1 MLIFCKLKFTKFTKI
16 GNIVEINKKI
26 GQKIKVF
33 RKKLGLQA
41 NKLSELLN
49 ISPSYLNL
57 IESGKR
63 NIDGD
68 LLLRVCQEL
77 RIELSD
83 ITSDK
88 EINLNNAKIAISKF
102 SKNKNI
108 KNLDLKIGPKIKAF
122 RRQLGLQANKFA
134 EQLKISPSY
143 LNLIES
149 GKRNIDGNL
158 LIKISQEL
166 RVELSDLTSKE
177 DVNLENDITEL
188 LDDQLFEGL
197 DILGPEVK
205 DLVNTNPKIA
215 KALIKL
221 GDNFK
226 QKDHEIVN
234 KVENISGKIIDSR
247 KAAFPGE
254 VISDFLQ
261 ENKNFFPKLENFANN
276 IFEKVKQNNRT
287 RYIALCEFLNS
298 EYGIIVK
305 DIIPEEGKPFS
316 KIYKTKEKE
325 LFLSDYLSIETK
337 KLHAAAQIAQEGAS
351 KEIDEYLSTFS
362 FPSQEAK
369 KLTRVALL
377 NYCGAAI
384 LMPYKLFHKE
394 CKELKYDLE
403 LLQNTFATSFEQ
415 VAHRV
420 TCLQD
425 PDLPG
430 IPFHFLRVDV
440 AGNISKRFSLSGIEI
455 PRYGG
460 ACPRWNVYS
469 AFSRPGVIQAA
480 VSKMTNGEKYVCIAR
495 TVEKGVGRYGQKKSM
510 LSIGLGCEAKY
521 AKDFV
526 YTENLDLNDKKSE
539 LPIGVSCRTCDRL
552 DCSQRAF
559 PPLHKK
565 FDIDINS
572 RGVSVY
578 VSE

>member
-1 MLIFCKLKFTKFTKI
+1 MSENTDIIIGRKI
-16 GNIVEINKKI
+16 RD
-26 GQKIKVF
+26 F
-33 RKKLGLQA
+33 RRKLGLQA
-41 NKLSELLN
+41 KKLSELLS
-49 ISPSYLNL
+49 ISPTYLNL

-63 NIDGD
+63 RIDGE
-68 LLLRVCQEL
+68 LLLKVCNEL
-77 RIELSD
+77 RIEMSD
-83 ITSDK
+83 LIDDK
-88 EINLNNAKIAISKF
+88 LVDLDNSKKAI
-102 SKNKNI
+102 I
-108 KNLDLKIGPKIKAF
+108 KNSNVADLKKTNLKIGPKIKAF
-122 RRQLGLQANKFA
+122 RRQLGIQANKLS
-134 EQLKISPSY
+134 EQIGISASY

-149 GKRNIDGNL
+149 GKRNVDSNL
-158 LIKISQEL
+158 IIKICSEL
-166 RVELSDLTSKE
+166 RINVSDLTSKS
-177 DVNLENDITEL
+177 DLNLENDISEL
-188 LDDQLFEGL
+188 LSDEIFEDL

-205 DLVNTNPKIA
+205 DLVASNPKMA

-226 QKDHEIVN
+226 QKDHDIVN

-247 KAAFPGE
+247 RAAFPGE
-254 VISDFLQ
+254 VIADFLQ
-261 ENKNFFPKLENFANN
+261 ENKNYFPKLEEFAND
-276 IFEKVKQNNRT
+276 IFQEVKQNNRT
-287 RYIALCEFLNS
+287 RYIALCEFLKRK
-298 EYGIIVK
+298 YGVQVK
-305 DIIPEEGKPFS
+305 DVIPEEGKPFS
-316 KIYKTKEKE
+316 KIYKEKEKV
-325 LFLSDYLSIETK
+325 LLLSDYISLETK
-337 KLHAAAQIAQEGAS
+337 KLYAAAQIAHIGA
-351 KEIDEYLSTFS
+351 KDQINFYLSNFK
-362 FPSQEAK
+362 FPSNEAK
-369 KLTRVALL
+369 ELSRIALL

-384 LMPYKLFHKE
+384 LMPYELFHKE
-394 CKELKYDLE
+394 CKNLKYDLE

-425 PDLPG
+425 PKLPG

-440 AGNISKRFSLSGIEI
+440 AGNISKRLSLSGIEI

-480 VSKMTNGEKYVCIAR
+480 VSKMSNGEKNVCIAR

-521 AKDFV
+521 AKDFI

-565 FDIDINS
+565 FDVDVNA

-578 VSE
+578 VSD

>member
-1 MLIFCKLKFTKFTKI
+1 MK
-16 GNIVEINKKI
+16 INKKI
-26 GQKIKVF
+26 GENIKVF

-41 NKLSELLN
+41 NKLAEQLS
-49 ISPSYLNL
+49 ISASYLNL
-57 IESGKR
+57 IEAGKR
-63 NIDGD
+63 NIDAE
-68 LLLRVCQEL
+68 LLLKICQEL

-83 ITSDK
+83 LKSEKDIDTKNS
-88 EINLNNAKIAISKF
+88 KIAITKF
-102 SKNKNI
+102 FSNKNNI
-108 KNLDLKIGPKIKAF
+108 KSDLKIGPKIKAF

-134 EQLKISPSY
+134 DQLDISPSY
-143 LNLIES
+143 LNLIEA
-149 GKRNIDGNL
+149 GKRKIDGDL
-158 LIKISQEL
+158 LIKISKEL
-166 RVELSDLTSKE
+166 RVELSDLTSKS
-177 DVNLENDITEL
+177 DINLENDISEL
-188 LDDQLFEGL
+188 LDDQLFEDL

-215 KALIKL
+215 RALIKL

-226 QKDHEIVN
+226 QKDHEIVS

-247 KAAFPGE
+247 KTSFPGE

-261 ENKNFFPKLENFANN
+261 EKKNYFPKLEEFANL
-276 IFEKVKQNNRT
+276 IFEKVQKNNRT
-287 RYIALCEFLNS
+287 RYIALCDFLKK
-298 EYGIIVK
+298 EYSIVVK
-305 DIIPEEGKPFS
+305 DIIPEEKKPFS
-316 KIYKTKEKE
+316 KIYNKQKKE
-325 LFLSDYLSIETK
+325 LLLSDYNSLETK
-337 KLHAAAQIAQEGAS
+337 KLHAAAQIAQEGAIDIINDYLKKFNFPS
-351 KEIDEYLSTFS
+351 KE
-362 FPSQEAK
+362 SQR
-369 KLTRVALL
+369 LTQVALL

-384 LMPYKLFHKE
+384 LMPYKLFHTE
-394 CKELKYDLE
+394 CKKLKYDLQ

-425 PDLPG
+425 PKLPG
-430 IPFHFLRVDV
+430 IPFHMLRTDI

-469 AFSRPGVIQAA
+469 AFTRPGVIQAA

-495 TVEKGVGRYGQKKSM
+495 TVEKGVGRYGQSKSI

-521 AKDFV
+521 AKEFV
-526 YTENLDLNDKKSE
+526 YTENLDITDKKTE
-539 LPIGVSCRTCDRL
+539 IPIGVSCRTCDRL

-565 FDIDINS
+565 FDVDINT

-578 VSE
+578 VNDND

>member
-1 MLIFCKLKFTKFTKI
+1 MSQVDLKI
-16 GNIVEINKKI
+16 GP
-26 GQKIKVF
+26 KIKSF
-33 RKKLGLQA
+33 RRQLGLQA
-41 NKLSELLN
+41 NKLSEQLG
-49 ISPSYLNL
+49 ISASYLNL

-63 NIDGD
+63 KIDGD
-68 LLLRVCQEL
+68 LLLKVCE
-77 RIELSD
+77 E
-83 ITSDK
+83 
-88 EINLNNAKIAISKF
+88 
-102 SKNKNI
+102 
-108 KNLDLKIGPKIKAF
+108 LKI
-122 RRQLGLQANKFA
+122 
-134 EQLKISPSY
+134 
-143 LNLIES
+143 
-149 GKRNIDGNL
+149 
-158 LIKISQEL
+158 
-166 RVELSDLTSKE
+166 ELSDLTNKS
-177 DVNLENDITEL
+177 DLNLVNDISEL
-188 LDDQLFEGL
+188 LDDKLFEDL
-197 DILGPEVK
+197 DIVGPEVK

-226 QKDHEIVN
+226 QKDHEIIN
-234 KVENISGKIIDSR
+234 KVENLSGKIIDSR
-247 KAAFPGE
+247 KTAFPGE

-261 ENKNFFPKLENFANN
+261 EKKNYFPKLEEFANSV
-276 IFEKVKQNNRT
+276 FEKVQKNNRT
-287 RYIALCEFLNS
+287 RYVALCEFLKT
-298 EYGIIVK
+298 EYSITVK
-305 DIIPEEGKPFS
+305 DVIPDEGKPFS
-316 KIYKTKEKE
+316 KIFDKNKKE
-325 LFLSDYLSIETK
+325 LLLSDYNSLETK
-337 KLHAAAQIAQEGAS
+337 KLHAAAQIAQEGAM
-351 KEIDEYLSTFS
+351 KEINDYLSEFK
-362 FPSQEAK
+362 FPTEESK
-369 KLTRVALL
+369 RLTQIALL

-384 LMPYKLFHKE
+384 LMPYKLFHSE
-394 CKELKYDLE
+394 CKKLKYDLE

-420 TCLQD
+420 TSLQD
-425 PDLPG
+425 PKLPG

-526 YTENLDLNDKKSE
+526 YTENLSLSDKKTE
-539 LPIGVSCRTCDRL
+539 IPIGVSCRTCDRL

-565 FDIDINS
+565 FDVDVNA

-578 VSE
+578 VSD

>member
-1 MLIFCKLKFTKFTKI
+1 MEKTQEIGLKI
-16 GNIVEINKKI
+16 RS
-26 GQKIKVF
+26 F

-41 NKLSELLN
+41 KKLAEQLT

-63 NIDGD
+63 SLDAE
-68 LLLRVCQEL
+68 LLLKICQEL
-77 RIELSD
+77 RIELTDLKSE
-83 ITSDK
+83 K
-88 EINLNNAKIAISKF
+88 EIDLDNSKLAISKF
-102 SKNKNI
+102 SKGKNI
-108 KNLDLKIGPKIKAF
+108 SKLDLKIGPKIKAF

-134 EQLKISPSY
+134 EQLNISPSY

-149 GKRNIDGNL
+149 SKRKIDGDL
-158 LIKISQEL
+158 LIKISKEL
-166 RVELSDLTSKE
+166 RVDLSDLTSKS
-177 DVNLENDITEL
+177 DINLENDISDL
-188 LDDQLFEGL
+188 LDDQLFEDL

-226 QKDHEIVN
+226 QRDHEIIN

-247 KAAFPGE
+247 KTAFPGE

-261 ENKNFFPKLENFANN
+261 ENKNYFPKLEDFANS
-276 IFEKVKQNNRT
+276 IFEKVQKNNRT
-287 RYIALCEFLNS
+287 RYVALCDFLKK
-298 EYGIIVK
+298 EYSIVVK
-305 DIIPEEGKPFS
+305 DVIPEEKKPFS
-316 KIYKTKEKE
+316 KVFNESKRE
-325 LFLSDYLSIETK
+325 LLLSDYNSLETK
-337 KLHAAAQIAQEGAS
+337 KLHAAAQIVQEGA
-351 KEIDEYLSTFS
+351 IDIINDYLSKFI
-362 FPSQEAK
+362 FPSEESK
-369 KLTRVALL
+369 KLTKVALL
-377 NYCGAAI
+377 NYSGAAI
-384 LMPYKLFHKE
+384 LMPYKLFHTE
-394 CKELKYDLE
+394 CKKLKYDLE

-425 PDLPG
+425 EKLPG
-430 IPFHFLRVDV
+430 IPFHFLRVDM

-469 AFSRPGVIQAA
+469 AFTRPGVIQAA
-480 VSKMTNGEKYVCIAR
+480 VSKMTNGEKYVCIAK
-495 TVEKGVGRYGQKKSM
+495 TVEKGVGRFGQSKSI

-521 AKDFV
+521 AKEFV
-526 YTENLDLNDKKSE
+526 YTENLDISDKKTE
-539 LPIGVSCRTCDRL
+539 IPIGVSCRTCDRL

-565 FDIDINS
+565 FDVDINT
-572 RGVSVY
+572 RGVSIY
-578 VSE
+578 VGDKN

>member
-1 MLIFCKLKFTKFTKI
+1 MSINQKI
-16 GNIVEINKKI
+16 GENIRI
-26 GQKIKVF
+26 F
-33 RKKLGLQA
+33 RKKIGLQA
-41 NKLSELLN
+41 NKLAEQLS

-63 NIDGD
+63 NVDAE
-68 LLLRVCQEL
+68 LLLKICQEL

-83 ITSDK
+83 IKIEKDIDTK
-88 EINLNNAKIAISKF
+88 NTKIAISKF
-102 SKNKNI
+102 LSK
-108 KNLDLKIGPKIKAF
+108 KNLNKSDLKIGPKIKAF
-122 RRQLGLQANKFA
+122 RRQSGIQANKFA
-134 EQLKISPSY
+134 EQINISPSY
-143 LNLIES
+143 LNLIEA
-149 GKRNIDGNL
+149 GKRKIDGDL
-158 LIKISQEL
+158 LIKISKEL
-166 RVELSDLTSKE
+166 RVDLSDLTSKS
-177 DVNLENDITEL
+177 DINLENNIAEL
-188 LDDQLFEGL
+188 LDDQLFDDL

-215 KALIKL
+215 RALIKL

-247 KAAFPGE
+247 KTSFPGE

-261 ENKNFFPKLENFANN
+261 ENKNYFPKLENFANT
-276 IFEKVKQNNRT
+276 IFDKVQKNNRT
-287 RYIALCEFLNS
+287 RYIALCDFLKK
-298 EYGIIVK
+298 EYSIVVR
-305 DIIPEEGKPFS
+305 DIIPEETKPFS
-316 KIYKTKEKE
+316 KIFKKESKE
-325 LFLSDYLSIETK
+325 LLLSDYNSLETK
-337 KLHAAAQIAQEGAS
+337 KLHAAAQIAQEGAIDIINEYLEKFNFPS
-351 KEIDEYLSTFS
+351 KESRR
-362 FPSQEAK
+362 
-369 KLTRVALL
+369 LTQVALL

-384 LMPYKLFHKE
+384 LMPYKLFHAE
-394 CKELKYDLE
+394 CKKLKYDLQ

-425 PDLPG
+425 PKLPG
-430 IPFHFLRVDV
+430 IPFHMLRTDI

-469 AFSRPGVIQAA
+469 AFTRPGVIQAA

-495 TVEKGVGRYGQKKSM
+495 TVEKGVGRFGQSKSI

-521 AKDFV
+521 AKEFV
-526 YTENLDLNDKKSE
+526 YTENLDLSDKKTE
-539 LPIGVSCRTCDRL
+539 IPIGVSCRTCDRL

-565 FDIDINS
+565 FDVDINT

-578 VSE
+578 VNDND

>member
-1 MLIFCKLKFTKFTKI
+1 MVNFDKELGLKI
-16 GNIVEINKKI
+16 
-26 GQKIKVF
+26 
-33 RKKLGLQA
+33 RDYRRKLGLQA
-41 NKLSELLN
+41 KKLAQQIN

-57 IESGKR
+57 IENGKR
-63 NIDGD
+63 KIDGD
-68 LLLRVCQEL
+68 LLLKISQEL
-77 RIELSD
+77 RIDFSDLSLD
-83 ITSDK
+83 IKRDIDNSKKAIANFTS
-88 EINLNNAKIAISKF
+88 
-102 SKNKNI
+102 NKNI
-108 KNLDLKIGPKIKAF
+108 NDLNLKIGPKIKAF
-122 RRQLGLQANKFA
+122 RRQLGIQANKLA
-134 EQLKISPSY
+134 DELGISASY
-143 LNLIES
+143 LNLIEG
-149 GKRNIDGNL
+149 GKRRIDGDLVIRVCKELKINL
-158 LIKISQEL
+158 E
-166 RVELSDLTSKE
+166 DLTSKA
-177 DVNLENDITEL
+177 DLNLENNISEL
-188 LDDQLFEGL
+188 LSDELFEDL

-205 DLVNTNPKIA
+205 DLVNSNPKIA
-215 KALIKL
+215 KALVKL

-226 QKDHEIVN
+226 QKDIEIVN

-254 VISDFLQ
+254 VVSDFLQ
-261 ENKNFFPKLENFANN
+261 DNKNFFPKLEDFANL
-276 IFEKVKQNNRT
+276 IFEKIKQNNRT
-287 RYIALCEFLNS
+287 RYVALCSFLKS
-298 EYGIIVK
+298 EYNIRVI
-305 DIIPEEGKPFS
+305 DIIPEESKPFS
-316 KIYKTKEKE
+316 KIYDSKKKE
-325 LFLSDYLSIETK
+325 LLLSDYISLETK
-337 KLHAAAQIAQEGAS
+337 KLHAAAQIAQVGAAN
-351 KEIDEYLSTFS
+351 EIEDYLSS
-362 FPSQEAK
+362 FKFPTEESK

-394 CKELKYDLE
+394 CKDLKYDLE

-425 PDLPG
+425 PKLPG
-430 IPFHFLRVDV
+430 IPFHMLRVDI

-480 VSKMTNGEKYVCIAR
+480 VSKMTNGEKYVCIAK

-521 AKDFV
+521 AKEFV
-526 YTENLDLNDKKSE
+526 YTENLNLNDKKTE
-539 LPIGVSCRTCDRL
+539 IPIGVSCRTCDRL

-565 FDIDINS
+565 FDVDINS

-578 VSE
+578 VTDK

>member
-1 MLIFCKLKFTKFTKI
+1 M
-16 GNIVEINKKI
+16 EINKDIGLKI
-26 GQKIKVF
+26 RVF

-41 NKLSELLN
+41 NKLAEELS

-63 NIDGD
+63 NIDAE
-68 LLLRVCQEL
+68 LLLKICQEL
-77 RIELSD
+77 RIEISD
-83 ITSDK
+83 LKSEK
-88 EINLNNAKIAISKF
+88 EINLDNSKLAISKY
-102 SKNKNI
+102 SQVKNI
-108 KNLDLKIGPKIKAF
+108 NKLDLKIGPKIKAF

-134 EQLKISPSY
+134 EQINISPSY

-149 GKRNIDGNL
+149 NKRRIDGNL
-158 LIKISQEL
+158 LIKISKEL
-166 RVELSDLTSKE
+166 RVNLSDLTSKS
-177 DVNLENDITEL
+177 DINLENDISEL
-188 LDDQLFEGL
+188 LDDQLFEDL

-234 KVENISGKIIDSR
+234 KVEDISGKKIDSR
-247 KAAFPGE
+247 KTAFPGE

-261 ENKNFFPKLENFANN
+261 DNKNYFPKLENFANKV
-276 IFEKVKQNNRT
+276 FEKVQKNNRT
-287 RYIALCEFLNS
+287 RYIALCEYLQS
-298 EYGIIVK
+298 EYKIKVK
-305 DIIPEEGKPFS
+305 DVIPEEDKPFS
-316 KIYKTKEKE
+316 KIFNKNKKE
-325 LFLSDYLSIETK
+325 LLLSDYNTLETK

-351 KEIDEYLSTFS
+351 KEIDDYLSKFK
-362 FPSQEAK
+362 FPSDESK
-369 KLTRVALL
+369 RLTQVALL

-384 LMPYKLFHKE
+384 LMPYKLFHSE
-394 CKELKYDLE
+394 CKKLKYDLE

-425 PDLPG
+425 PELPG
-430 IPFHFLRVDV
+430 IPFHMLRTDI

-469 AFSRPGVIQAA
+469 AFTRPGIIQAA

-495 TVEKGVGRYGQKKSM
+495 TVEKGIGRFGQSKSI

-521 AKDFV
+521 AKEFV
-526 YTENLDLNDKKSE
+526 YTENLDISDKKTE
-539 LPIGVSCRTCDRL
+539 IPIGVSCRTCDRL

-565 FDIDINS
+565 FDVDINS

-578 VSE
+578 VGDKS

>member
-1 MLIFCKLKFTKFTKI
+1 M
-16 GNIVEINKKI
+16 EINNKL
-26 GQKIKVF
+26 GPKIKTF
-33 RKKLGLQA
+33 RQKLGLQA
-41 NKLSELLN
+41 NKLAEQLN

-57 IESGKR
+57 IEGGKR
-63 NIDGD
+63 NVDAD
-68 LLLRVCQEL
+68 LLLRICQEL
-77 RIELSD
+77 RIELADLQSETNID
-83 ITSDK
+83 LKNS
-88 EINLNNAKIAISKF
+88 KIAISKF
-102 SKNKNI
+102 SKDKDI
-108 KNLDLKIGPKIKAF
+108 KKLDLKIGPKIKAF

-134 EQLKISPSY
+134 EQINISPSY

-149 GKRNIDGNL
+149 GKRNIDGDL
-158 LIKISQEL
+158 LIKISKEL
-166 RVELSDLTSKE
+166 RVEVSDLTSKAE
-177 DVNLENDITEL
+177 INLENNISEL
-188 LDDQLFEGL
+188 LDDQLFDDL

-226 QKDHEIVN
+226 QKDHEMIN
-234 KVENISGKIIDSR
+234 KVESLSGKIIDSR
-247 KAAFPGE
+247 KASFPGE

-261 ENKNFFPKLENFANN
+261 EKKNYFPKLEDFANK
-276 IFEKVKQNNRT
+276 IFEKVQKNNRT
-287 RYIALCEFLNS
+287 RYIALCEFLKS
-298 EYGIIVK
+298 EYSILVK
-305 DIIPEEGKPFS
+305 DVIPEDGKPFS
-316 KIYKTKEKE
+316 KIFNKEKKE
-325 LFLSDYLSIETK
+325 LLLSDYNSLETK
-337 KLHAAAQIAQEGAS
+337 KLHAAAQIAQEGA
-351 KEIDEYLSTFS
+351 IDIINDYLSEFK
-362 FPSQEAK
+362 FPSDESK
-369 KLTRVALL
+369 SLTQIALL

-384 LMPYKLFHKE
+384 LMPYRLFHSE
-394 CKELKYDLE
+394 CKKLKYDLE

-425 PDLPG
+425 PKLPG
-430 IPFHFLRVDV
+430 IPFHMLRVDI

-469 AFSRPGVIQAA
+469 AFTRPGVIQAA

-495 TVEKGVGRYGQKKSM
+495 TVEKGVGRFGQSKSI

-521 AKDFV
+521 AKEFV
-526 YTENLDLNDKKSE
+526 YTENLSLEDKKTE
-539 LPIGVSCRTCDRL
+539 IPIGVSCRTCDRL

-565 FDIDINS
+565 FDVDINA

-578 VSE
+578 VSDK

>member
-1 MLIFCKLKFTKFTKI
+1 MKFNVKTGEKLR
-16 GNIVEINKKI
+16 
-26 GQKIKVF
+26 VF

-41 NKLSELLN
+41 KKLAEQLN

-63 NIDGD
+63 SIDGE
-68 LLLRVCQEL
+68 LLVKICQEL

-83 ITSDK
+83 LKDDS
-88 EINLNNAKIAISKF
+88 EINLNNSKLAISKF
-102 SKNKNI
+102 SKNKNL
-108 KNLDLKIGPKIKAF
+108 KKLDLKIGPKIKAF

-134 EQLKISPSY
+134 EQLNISPSY

-149 GKRNIDGNL
+149 SKRKIDGDL
-158 LIKISQEL
+158 LIKISKEL
-166 RVELSDLTSKE
+166 RVDLSDLTSKS
-177 DVNLENDITEL
+177 DLNLENNISDL
-188 LDDQLFEGL
+188 LDDQLFDDL

-205 DLVNTNPKIA
+205 DLVNSNPKIA

-221 GDNFK
+221 GDNFR

-247 KAAFPGE
+247 KTSFPGE

-261 ENKNFFPKLENFANN
+261 ENKNYFPKLEEFANE
-276 IFEKVKQNNRT
+276 IFNKVQKNNRT
-287 RYIALCEFLNS
+287 RYIALCEFLNQ
-298 EYGIIVK
+298 EYSITVK
-305 DIIPEEGKPFS
+305 DIIPEETKPFS
-316 KIYKTKEKE
+316 KIFNNNKKE
-325 LFLSDYLSIETK
+325 LLLSDYNSLETK
-337 KLHAAAQIAQEGAS
+337 KLHAAAQIAQEGA
-351 KEIDEYLSTFS
+351 KDIIDEYLSNFK
-362 FPSQEAK
+362 FPSDESK
-369 KLTRVALL
+369 RLTQIALL

-384 LMPYKLFHKE
+384 LMPYKLFHNE
-394 CKELKYDLE
+394 CKKLKYDLQ

-425 PDLPG
+425 PKLPG
-430 IPFHFLRVDV
+430 IPFHFLRVDM

-469 AFSRPGVIQAA
+469 AFTRPGVIQAA

-495 TVEKGVGRYGQKKSM
+495 TVEKGVGRYGQSKSI

-521 AKDFV
+521 AKEFV
-526 YTENLDLNDKKSE
+526 YTENLDISDKKTE
-539 LPIGVSCRTCDRL
+539 IPIGVSCRTCDRL

-565 FDIDINS
+565 FDVDINT

-578 VSE
+578 VNDNN

>member
-1 MLIFCKLKFTKFTKI
+1 M
-16 GNIVEINKKI
+16 EIDKKI
-26 GQKIKVF
+26 GQNIRLF

-41 NKLSELLN
+41 NKLAEQLN

-57 IESGKR
+57 IEAGKR
-63 NIDGD
+63 NIDAE
-68 LLLRVCQEL
+68 LLIKICGEL

-83 ITSDK
+83 LKSEK
-88 EINLNNAKIAISKF
+88 EIDIKNSKIAITKFNLRNNSK
-102 SKNKNI
+102 K
-108 KNLDLKIGPKIKAF
+108 LDLKIGPKIKAF
-122 RRQLGLQANKFA
+122 RRQFGLQANKFA
-134 EQLKISPSY
+134 EQLNISPSY
-143 LNLIES
+143 LNLIEA
-149 GKRNIDGNL
+149 GKRKIDGDL
-158 LIKISQEL
+158 LIKISKEL
-166 RVELSDLTSKE
+166 RVDLSDLTSKS
-177 DVNLENDITEL
+177 DINLENNISEL
-188 LDDQLFEGL
+188 LDDQLFEDL

-215 KALIKL
+215 RALIKL

-247 KAAFPGE
+247 KTSFPGE

-261 ENKNFFPKLENFANN
+261 ENKNYFPKLEEFANT
-276 IFEKVKQNNRT
+276 IFEKVQKNNRT
-287 RYIALCEFLNS
+287 RYIALCDFLKK
-298 EYGIIVK
+298 EYSITVK
-305 DIIPEEGKPFS
+305 DIIPEETKPFS
-316 KIYKTKEKE
+316 KIFNSKNKE
-325 LFLSDYLSIETK
+325 LLLSDYNSLETK
-337 KLHAAAQIAQEGAS
+337 KLHAAAQIAQEGAIDIIDNYLEKFNFPS
-351 KEIDEYLSTFS
+351 KES
-362 FPSQEAK
+362 K
-369 KLTRVALL
+369 RLTQVALL

-384 LMPYKLFHKE
+384 LMPYKLFHAE
-394 CKELKYDLE
+394 CKKLKYDLQ

-425 PDLPG
+425 PNLPG
-430 IPFHFLRVDV
+430 IPFHMLRTDI

-469 AFSRPGVIQAA
+469 AFTRPGVIQAA

-495 TVEKGVGRYGQKKSM
+495 TVEKGVGRYGQSKSI

-521 AKDFV
+521 AKEFV
-526 YTENLDLNDKKSE
+526 YTENLDISDKKTE
-539 LPIGVSCRTCDRL
+539 IPIGVSCRTCDRL

-565 FDIDINS
+565 FDVDINT
-572 RGVSVY
+572 RGVSIY
-578 VSE
+578 VNDDNSK

>member
-1 MLIFCKLKFTKFTKI
+1 MSINQKI
-16 GNIVEINKKI
+16 GENIRI
-26 GQKIKVF
+26 F
-33 RKKLGLQA
+33 RKKIGLQA
-41 NKLSELLN
+41 NKLAEQLS

-63 NIDGD
+63 NVDAE
-68 LLLRVCQEL
+68 LLLKICQEL

-83 ITSDK
+83 LKIEKDIDTK
-88 EINLNNAKIAISKF
+88 NTKIAISKF
-102 SKNKNI
+102 LSK
-108 KNLDLKIGPKIKAF
+108 KNLNKSDLKIGPKIKAF
-122 RRQLGLQANKFA
+122 RRQSGIQANKFA
-134 EQLKISPSY
+134 EQINISPSY
-143 LNLIES
+143 LNLIEA
-149 GKRNIDGNL
+149 GKRKIDGDL
-158 LIKISQEL
+158 LIKISKEL
-166 RVELSDLTSKE
+166 RVDLSDLTSKS
-177 DVNLENDITEL
+177 DINLENNIAEL
-188 LDDQLFEGL
+188 LDDQLFEDL

-215 KALIKL
+215 RALIKL

-247 KAAFPGE
+247 KTSFPGE

-261 ENKNFFPKLENFANN
+261 ENKNYFPKLENFANT
-276 IFEKVKQNNRT
+276 IFDKVQKNNRT
-287 RYIALCEFLNS
+287 RYIALCDFLKK
-298 EYGIIVK
+298 EYSIVVR
-305 DIIPEEGKPFS
+305 DIIPEETKPFS
-316 KIYKTKEKE
+316 KIFKKESKE
-325 LFLSDYLSIETK
+325 LLLSDYNSLETK
-337 KLHAAAQIAQEGAS
+337 KLHAAAQIAQEGAIDIINEYLEKFNFPS
-351 KEIDEYLSTFS
+351 KESRR
-362 FPSQEAK
+362 
-369 KLTRVALL
+369 LTQVALL

-384 LMPYKLFHKE
+384 LMPYKLFHAE
-394 CKELKYDLE
+394 CKKLKYDLQ

-425 PDLPG
+425 PKLPG
-430 IPFHFLRVDV
+430 IPFHMLRTDI

-469 AFSRPGVIQAA
+469 AFTRPGVIQAA

-495 TVEKGVGRYGQKKSM
+495 TVEKGVGRFGQSKSI

-521 AKDFV
+521 AKEFV
-526 YTENLDLNDKKSE
+526 YTENLDLSDKKTE
-539 LPIGVSCRTCDRL
+539 IPIGVSCRTCDRL

-565 FDIDINS
+565 FDVDINT

-578 VSE
+578 VNDND

>member
-1 MLIFCKLKFTKFTKI
+1 MQ
-16 GNIVEINKKI
+16 INKQI
-26 GQKIKVF
+26 GEKIKIF
-33 RKKLGLQA
+33 RKELGLRA
-41 NKLSELLN
+41 NKLSELLS

-63 NIDGD
+63 NIDAD
-68 LLLRVCQEL
+68 LLLKICQEL

-83 ITSDK
+83 LKNDSNV
-88 EINLNNAKIAISKF
+88 NLENSKIAISKF
-102 SKNKNI
+102 VKDNKF
-108 KNLDLKIGPKIKAF
+108 KKLDLKIGPKIKAF
-122 RRQLGLQANKFA
+122 RRQLGIQANKFS
-134 EQLKISPSY
+134 EQVGISPTY
-143 LNLIES
+143 LNLIEG
-149 GKRNIDGNL
+149 GKRKIDGDL
-158 LIKISQEL
+158 LIKISKEL
-166 RVELSDLTSKE
+166 RVELSDLTSKS
-177 DVNLENDITEL
+177 DINLENDISEL
-188 LDDQLFEGL
+188 LDDQLFEDL

-205 DLVNTNPKIA
+205 DLVSTNPKIA
-215 KALIKL
+215 RALIKL

-234 KVENISGKIIDSR
+234 KVENISSKIIDSR
-247 KAAFPGE
+247 KTSFPGE

-261 ENKNFFPKLENFANN
+261 ENKNYFPKLEKFAND
-276 IFEKVKQNNRT
+276 IFDKVQKNKRT
-287 RYIALCEFLNS
+287 RYIALCDYLKKKYS
-298 EYGIIVK
+298 ITVK

-316 KIYKTKEKE
+316 KIYNRSTKE
-325 LFLSDYLSIETK
+325 LLLSDYNSLETK
-337 KLHAAAQIAQEGAS
+337 KLHAAAQIAQEGAINIIS
-351 KEIDEYLSTFS
+351 EYLSKFN
-362 FPSQEAK
+362 FPSSESK
-369 KLTRVALL
+369 RLTQVALL

-384 LMPYKLFHKE
+384 LMPYKLFHTE
-394 CKELKYDLE
+394 CKKLKYDLE

-425 PDLPG
+425 PELPG
-430 IPFHFLRVDV
+430 IPFHMLRTDI

-469 AFSRPGVIQAA
+469 AFTRPGVIQAA

-495 TVEKGVGRYGQKKSM
+495 TVEKGVGRYGQSKSI

-521 AKDFV
+521 AKEFV
-526 YTENLDLNDKKSE
+526 YTENLDISDKKTE
-539 LPIGVSCRTCDRL
+539 IPIGVSCRTCDRL

-565 FDIDINS
+565 FDVDINT

-578 VSE
+578 VNDNN